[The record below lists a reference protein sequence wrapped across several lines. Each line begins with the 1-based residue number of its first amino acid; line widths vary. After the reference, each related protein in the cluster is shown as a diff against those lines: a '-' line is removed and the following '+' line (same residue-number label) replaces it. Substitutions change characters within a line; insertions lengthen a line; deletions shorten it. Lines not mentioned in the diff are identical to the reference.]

1 MQLRGLCGR
10 VAVTTLASSDPVSPE
25 LRSAYDAQKLV
36 PLWESG
42 TTGFSQGGEQ
52 PRHWPW
58 EAIGP
63 ILRET
68 AHITV
73 PSIVERRVL
82 MMMNPTIPR
91 NDAESCAGLV
101 SAGVQ
106 ALMPGE
112 IARPHRHAMH
122 ALRFVLE
129 GEGAETIVEGK
140 ACAMEPGDLVVTPGW
155 AWHEHHNKGGK
166 PTLWVDILDLAI
178 HRAMRT
184 DMFQPGP
191 VNALRAVPAD
201 RAYGAAGIVPVGIE
215 ENEVA
220 RAGHT
225 MMFRYPAGP
234 AQAAAANAP
243 QDQCG
248 IRLARYVDPRNGGAI
263 VPTIDCYLMQLEEAE
278 TAKARS
284 SASSWR
290 GRARAISTEP
300 ASPGGAM
307 TSLRYRG
314 GQRWFTASPRAPRRS
329 SWRATSRSTGG
340 WGRQTATIQPFS
352 RQSERPPEPNPE
364 EE

>member
-155 AWHEHHNKGGK
+155 AWHAHHNKGGK

-243 QDQCG
+243 QDQFG

-284 SASSWR
+284 LGAQLCVVVAGAGESDIDGTRIAWRRHDVFTIPRGATVVHRISEGPAQIFVASDIEIYR
-290 GRARAISTEP
+290 RLGQAGGNDP
-300 ASPGGAM
+300 ALFA
-307 TSLRYRG
+307 
-314 GQRWFTASPRAPRRS
+314 AV
-329 SWRATSRSTGG
+329 
-340 WGRQTATIQPFS
+340 
-352 RQSERPPEPNPE
+352 
-364 EE
+364 